1 MRGKMLER
9 IHESHMGIEKSKRRA
24 RDIMFWPRMN
34 EQIEA
39 VVSKCQT
46 CQEYQMSNP
55 KEPMVQGTIPSRP
68 WEMVATDLFQWEQNN
83 YLVVADYYSRY
94 IE

>member
-39 VVSKCQT
+39 IVSKCKT
-46 CQEYQMSNP
+46 CQEYQRTHGARNN
-55 KEPMVQGTIPSRP
+55 TIETLGNGR
-68 WEMVATDLFQWEQNN
+68 N
-83 YLVVADYYSRY
+83 
-94 IE
+94 